1 MLHNKKF
8 SYQKKA
14 VKKKLRNKN
23 MHKVQKTAIWQKS
36 FLNSNYFQSKWNIFT

>member
-1 MLHNKKF
+1 MLHSKKF

-23 MHKVQKTAIWQKS
+23 MHKVQKT
-36 FLNSNYFQSKWNIFT
+36 NSYMAEVLS